1 MCMCW
6 GWRGSKKRGYE
17 QGLGEEKGWGM
28 GGRDVAGKSAKNCL
42 NGEGFVQENMK
53 RRNSHPIITPI
64 FLPQLLLGH
73 LSSTK
78 RSPKKSIGESLLH
91 SCVSWVVCY
100 PGHTYTKQAAVLARG
115 GGRGSNETCLLLLP
129 LFPTHSHTGGGW
141 VGIGERGLP
150 SPSLLTTRRLSCS
163 ERGWM

>member
-53 RRNSHPIITPI
+53 RRNSHPIITPHFPTPI
-64 FLPQLLLGH
+64 VTGPSIIYETISKKIDLRTPPSFVCVCVG
-73 LSSTK
+73 SSVIQDTHT
-78 RSPKKSIGESLLH
+78 RSRQQCWREGGE
-91 SCVSWVVCY
+91 
-100 PGHTYTKQAAVLARG
+100 
-115 GGRGSNETCLLLLP
+115 GGRMRLVCFCSP
-129 LFPTHSHTGGGW
+129 SSPHTHTLGVDGW
-141 VGIGERGLP
+141 V
-150 SPSLLTTRRLSCS
+150 
-163 ERGWM
+163 

>member
-1 MCMCW
+1 
-6 GWRGSKKRGYE
+6 
-17 QGLGEEKGWGM
+17 M

-53 RRNSHPIITPI
+53 RRNSHPIITPHFPTPI
-64 FLPQLLLGH
+64 VTGPSIIYETISKKIDWRISPSFVCVLGRLLSRTH
-73 LSSTK
+73 IHEARSSV
-78 RSPKKSIGESLLH
+78 GE
-91 SCVSWVVCY
+91 
-100 PGHTYTKQAAVLARG
+100 R

-150 SPSLLTTRRLSCS
+150 SPSPSLLTTRRLSCS